1 MFIFYKEVDL
11 EEGFEL
17 AKLDKNV
24 RVLAGREVSNASGIK
39 LFESLRGQPIKCWSC
54 GCEADRWISCRGQND
69 KSRPVLN
76 LFATFTPK
84 KTRRNKHPVPRLVMM
99 TRDHI
104 IPKSKGGV
112 DDIENLRPGC
122 ELCNVARGNNMNAED
137 IAFMEANP
145 HLISQERLLK
155 AQAVAAKHAAK
166 ELAYAQETAARR
178 AKENDHANQS

>member
-1 MFIFYKEVDL
+1 MIFYKEVGL

-17 AKLDKNV
+17 SLLPRNSRIV
-24 RVLAGREVSNASGIK
+24 AGREVSTASG
-39 LFESLRGQPIKCWSC
+39 LALYQSLRGSPIKCWCC
-54 GCEADRWISCRGQND
+54 GAEASLWIACRGEND
-69 KSRPVLN
+69 MSRPVLN
-76 LFATFTPK
+76 LFARFTPK
-84 KTRRNKHPVPRLVMM
+84 KTRKNKHPTERLVMM

-122 ELCNVARGNNMNAED
+122 ETCNVNRGNNMSAVD

-155 AQAVAAKHAAK
+155 AQATAAKHEAA
-166 ELAYAQETAARR
+166 ELARR
-178 AKENDHANQS
+178 LEKANADQS